1 MKERVLNFHSSQYM
15 TQPLLPYLASTHPL
29 IPVLRLLPDLA
40 TDDGDQ

>member
-40 TDDGDQ
+40 SDDEDQ